1 MRILVIGGCGY
12 IGSHTAVELLN
23 SGYEVRLLDNLEN
36 SSVDV
41 VDRIKEIT
49 SKEVEFVK
57 GDIREIEEL
66 KKAMD
71 GIEAVIHFAAYKSV
85 MESIEK
91 PLEYFE
97 NNVIGTY
104 NILKAM
110 KEKGIDKIVFSSSAA
125 VYGNPKNITVTEDD
139 DLDPLTPYGRN
150 KLCMELLLQDAVNI
164 GIDSVALRYF
174 NAAGA
179 HKSGKLGE
187 DPNSFNNLIPRVF
200 KASKNEYHLVVRG
213 DKYDTRDGSGVR
225 DYVHVSD
232 LAEGHLKALEWLV
245 NQDGKFEVFNL
256 CSGEGATVMEIVKG
270 VEQVTGREIDY
281 EIGEADPSEAVVVT
295 GSYEKAKKIL
305 GWEPQRKIDSIL
317 EDANRWYDT
326 F

>member
-36 SSVDV
+36 SSEDV

-125 VYGNPKNITVTEDD
+125 VYGNPKNIPVTEDD
-139 DLDPLTPYGRN
+139 DLDLLTPYGRN

-232 LAEGHLKALEWLV
+232 LAKGHLKALEWLV
-245 NQDGKFEVFNL
+245 NQDKKFEVFNL

-295 GSYEKAKKIL
+295 GSYEKAKKML